1 MVIGGALA
9 RNRATALGF
18 VGHLPRW
25 LRFAVSKLFGLACV
39 LMAMVIATFLVVRLI
54 PGDPA
59 KVVGRDRRDRGH
71 FELIRHQLGLDE
83 PLLQQFLQYLKGVF
97 TLNLGTSFITGE
109 PVSQVICQTV
119 SQFPELAASS
129 LVHRVV
135 CGEYGVG
142 LWAAIVT
149 DGGAHRKL
157 DGAFTAITGILA
169 STAPYVSGTLLVF
182 VFAVELKWLPVA
194 GNAQPDAIILPA
206 LAGSIVPMATVAR
219 FARAETTR
227 VLQEP
232 YIQELTVP
240 SELSHGAIY
249 RRHVLP
255 NVLTSTLTTAGMLSR
270 ATDGGDHHRGEP
282 LCIAG
287 GGDRAHHRGPGARL
301 SRDPRRGALLGVV
314 IVMVNSGGERLLPR
328 VINPRSALRSP

>member
-1 MVIGGALA
+1 MVIGSAWHTIGRPRAL
-9 RNRATALGF
+9 F
-18 VGHLPRW
+18 GHLPGW

-39 LMAMVIATFLVVRLI
+39 LLAMVIATFLVVRLI

-59 KVVGRDRRDRGH
+59 RVVAGTHATGAAL
-71 FELIRHQLGLDE
+71 ELIRHQLGLDE

-109 PVSQVICQTV
+109 PVSQVIFERFGQTA
-119 SQFPELAASS
+119 ELAASS
-129 LVHRVV
+129 LVIVLFV
-135 CGEYGVG
+135 GTGVG

-206 LAGSIVPMATVAR
+206 LAVSIVPMATVAR

-232 YIQELTVP
+232 YIRSAQAKRLKPWT
-240 SELSHGAIY
+240 IY

-255 NVLTSTLTTAGMLSR
+255 NVLTSTLTTAGIFFAQLM
-270 ATDGGDHHRGEP
+270 GGTVVVEN
-282 LCIAG
+282 LFAL
-287 GGDRAHHRGPGARL
+287 PGL
-301 SRDPRRGALLGVV
+301 GTALITAVLGHDYPVIQGVALFLGVV
-314 IVMVNSGGERLLPR
+314 IVIVNAVVDLLLAL
-328 VINPRSALRSP
+328 INPRSALRSP